1 MELLLDSDLAQ
12 AGGIASTTIS
22 FSMYVTELF
31 SDMTFNDYA
40 QAILTVGGMIYLFY
54 RIKNS
59 RLDAKIKEKQLKDKI
74 KDKDI

>member
-1 MELLLDSDLAQ
+1 
-12 AGGIASTTIS
+12 
-22 FSMYVTELF
+22 MYVTELF

>member
-1 MELLLDSDLAQ
+1 MERLLDSDLAQ